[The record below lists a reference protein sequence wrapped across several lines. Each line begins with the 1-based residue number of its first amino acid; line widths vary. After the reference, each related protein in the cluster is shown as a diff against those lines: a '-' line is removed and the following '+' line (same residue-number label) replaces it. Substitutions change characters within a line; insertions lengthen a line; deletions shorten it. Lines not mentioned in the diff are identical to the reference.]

1 MYLECGAQEVAIR
14 FLHAKFKFSNETAD
28 RCDLLR
34 MPKSAAPL
42 EEARGAAFIN
52 RGSSCGLEP
61 EVLSP
66 NSLQWDSSRSSLH

>member
-14 FLHAKFKFSNETAD
+14 FKFKFSNVAQRD

-34 MPKSAAPL
+34 MPKSTVGESPPEVAC
-42 EEARGAAFIN
+42 GAAFIN

-66 NSLQWDSSRSSLH
+66 NSLS